1 MFRLFIFSSL
11 IFLFSCSERTSF
23 SNKPSSIADI
33 SKALLQQP
41 NDTILLIERRNR
53 FIENGELE
61 KAIIDQQQLFVID
74 TSNLNYRYDLAN
86 LYFELYPSNP
96 IYISKSLALISS
108 DKYTVFPSIL
118 LLRAKLYYVLQNYSQ
133 SLKDI
138 NTYLPLYPFD
148 AEAYFFKGLN
158 YKDMGN
164 LEMAQSQFQ
173 TAVEQ
178 DPNYVESYEQLAFIY
193 SFKEDS
199 LAKYFFKNALI
210 ADSSLLRSWYNL
222 GMYLQNQGDFY
233 NAKQS
238 YYGMLRRDS
247 LNKDANYNL
256 GYISLVEENYESAI
270 QYFSCVISQNRA
282 YSSAFFSRGL
292 AYKFA
297 GYNDLARNDFEMAL
311 ELSPEFKEAKD
322 ELQFLP

>member
-1 MFRLFIFSSL
+1 MFRLLIFSSI
-11 IFLFSCSERTSF
+11 IFLFSCSERNIS
-23 SNKPSSIADI
+23 SNEPTSIADL
-33 SKALLQQP
+33 SKALLEQP
-41 NDTILLIERRNR
+41 NDTALLIERRNR
-53 FIENGELE
+53 FIESGELE
-61 KAIIDQQQLFVID
+61 KAIIDQQQLFAID
-74 TSNLNYRYDLAN
+74 TSNLNYRYNLAD

-96 IYISKSLALISS
+96 IYISKSLALIS
-108 DKYTVFPSIL
+108 DNYTIFPPML

-133 SLKDI
+133 SLNDI
-138 NTYLPLYPFD
+138 NTYLPTYPFD

-158 YKDMGN
+158 YKDMGD

-193 SFKEDS
+193 SFKGDS
-199 LAKYFFKNALI
+199 LAKYYFKNALI
-210 ADSSLLRSWYNL
+210 ADSSLLSSWYNL
-222 GMYLQNQGDFY
+222 GMYCQNRGDFY

-256 GYISLVEENYESAI
+256 GYISLVDGNYESAI
-270 QYFSCVISQNRA
+270 QYFSLVISQNRA
-282 YSSAFFSRGL
+282 YASAFFSRGL

-297 GYNDLARNDFEMAL
+297 GNNDLARKDFEMAV
-311 ELSPEFKEAKD
+311 ELSPKFKEAKD
-322 ELQFLP
+322 ELQSLP

>member
-1 MFRLFIFSSL
+1 MFRLLIFFSV
-11 IFLFSCSERTSF
+11 IFLFSCSERNTP
-23 SNKPSSIADI
+23 SNEPSSIADL
-33 SKALLQQP
+33 SKALLEQP
-41 NDTILLIERRNR
+41 NDTALLIERRNR
-53 FIENGELE
+53 FIESGELE
-61 KAIIDQQQLFVID
+61 KAIIDQQQLFAID
-74 TSNLNYRYDLAN
+74 TSNLNYRYDLAD

-96 IYISKSLALISS
+96 NYISKSLALIS
-108 DKYTVFPSIL
+108 DNYIVFPPML

-138 NTYLPLYPFD
+138 NTYLPSYPFD

-158 YKDMGN
+158 YKDMGD

-193 SFKEDS
+193 SFKGDS
-199 LAKYFFKNALI
+199 LAKYYFKNALI
-210 ADSSLLRSWYNL
+210 ADSSLLSSWYNL
-222 GMYLQNQGDFY
+222 GMYCQNQGDFY

-256 GYISLVEENYESAI
+256 GYISLVEGSYESAI
-270 QYFSCVISQNRA
+270 QYFSFVISQNRTYA
-282 YSSAFFSRGL
+282 SAFFSRGL
-292 AYKFA
+292 AYKFV
-297 GYNDLARNDFEMAL
+297 GYNDLARKDFEMAL

-322 ELQFLP
+322 ELQSLP

>member
-1 MFRLFIFSSL
+1 MFRLLIFSSI
-11 IFLFSCSERTSF
+11 IFLFSCSERNIS
-23 SNKPSSIADI
+23 SNEPSSIADL
-33 SKALLQQP
+33 SKALLEHP
-41 NDTILLIERRNR
+41 NDTALLIERRNR
-53 FIENGELE
+53 FIESGELE

-74 TSNLNYRYDLAN
+74 TSNINYRYDLAD

-96 IYISKSLALISS
+96 IYISKSLALIS
-108 DKYTVFPSIL
+108 DDYTIFPPML

-138 NTYLPLYPFD
+138 NTYLPSYPFD
-148 AEAYFFKGLN
+148 ADAYFFKGLN
-158 YKDMGN
+158 YKDMGD

-193 SFKEDS
+193 SLKGDS
-199 LAKYFFKNALI
+199 LAKYYFKNALI
-210 ADSSLLRSWYNL
+210 ADSSLLSSWYNL
-222 GMYLQNQGDFY
+222 GMYCQNQGDFY

-256 GYISLVEENYESAI
+256 GYISLVEGNYESAI
-270 QYFSCVISQNRA
+270 QFFSFVISQNKA
-282 YSSAFFSRGL
+282 YASAFFSRGL

-297 GYNDLARNDFEMAL
+297 GNNDFARKDFEMAL
-311 ELSPEFKEAKD
+311 ELSPEFIEAKD
-322 ELQFLP
+322 ELQSLP